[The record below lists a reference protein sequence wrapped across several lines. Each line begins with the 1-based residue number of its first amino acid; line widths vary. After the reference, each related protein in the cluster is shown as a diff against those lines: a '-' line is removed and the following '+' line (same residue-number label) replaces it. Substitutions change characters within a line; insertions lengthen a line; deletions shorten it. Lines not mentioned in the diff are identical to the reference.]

1 MWQCLLDVDVPSGFH
16 NGISGDK
23 LFEVNGERCLFGNVG
38 VISYNFHV

>member
-16 NGISGDK
+16 NGISGE